1 MFYKRLGLN
10 SMLLLC
16 LLAIFSCKKEKV
28 ADKEEKNEVDLPSA
42 FVSKIYEFRQ
52 APGQFTNDLTKTDI
66 LVGNAGNGLVSLGGF
81 GGYIVFGFDHSVEN
95 ITGADLGIYGNPL
108 IGAGRDFSE
117 PGIVCVMKD
126 DNNNGL
132 PDDTWYELAGSEYN
146 ASTTVKNYTITY
158 YRPSVTNGDVLWKD
172 NQGKEGFILRNQFHG
187 QDYFP
192 SWATGSTISFTGTLV
207 KNTFNAGDI
216 MTNSPLSFGY
226 ADNGSNEYVKFQ
238 EQYGRG
244 FNTFDIDWAVD
255 VTGKKIA
262 LSSID
267 FVKVYTAQNHNGNPL
282 DPDIT
287 NELSRFIG
295 EISTEFAG
303 AIDLKLFKN
312 K

>member
-1 MFYKRLGLN
+1 MLYKKLGFKP
-10 SMLLLC
+10 MVLLC
-16 LLAIFSCKKEKV
+16 LLAIISCKKEKG
-28 ADKEEKNEVDLPSA
+28 ADKDKEKEVHVPSP

-52 APGQFTNDLTKTDI
+52 APGQFTNDLVKTDI

-81 GGYIVFGFDHSVEN
+81 GGFIVFGFDHSVEN
-95 ITGADLGIYGNPL
+95 IGRADLGIYGNPL
-108 IGAGRDFSE
+108 IGEGRDFSE

-126 DNNNGL
+126 ENKNGL
-132 PDDTWYELAGSEYN
+132 PDDIWYELAGSEYN
-146 ASTTVKNYTITY
+146 ASTTVRNYTITY
-158 YRPSVTNGDVLWKD
+158 YRPSASSSDIFWKD

-207 KNTFNAGDI
+207 KNTFSAGDI

-226 ADNGSNEYVKFQ
+226 ADNGSNEYSKLQ

-255 VTGKKIA
+255 AAGKKIA
-262 LSSID
+262 LTSID
-267 FVKVYTAQNHNGNPL
+267 FIKVYTAQNHNGNPL

-287 NELSRFIG
+287 NERSRFIG
-295 EISTEFAG
+295 EISTEFSG
-303 AIDLKLFKN
+303 AIDLKLFNN

>member
-1 MFYKRLGLN
+1 MLYKKLGFKP
-10 SMLLLC
+10 MVLLC
-16 LLAIFSCKKEKV
+16 LLAIISCKKEKV
-28 ADKEEKNEVDLPSA
+28 ADKEKESDLHTSSPYL
-42 FVSKIYEFRQ
+42 SKVYEFKQ
-52 APGQFTNDLTKTDI
+52 APGQFTNDLVKTDI

-95 ITGADLGIYGNPL
+95 IGGADLGIYGNPL
-108 IGAGRDFSE
+108 IGKGRDFSE

-126 DNNNGL
+126 ENKNGL

-158 YRPSVTNGDVLWKD
+158 YRPSAPSSDIFWKD

-192 SWATGSTISFTGTLV
+192 SWATGSTILFTGTLV
-207 KNTFNAGDI
+207 KNTFSAGDI

-226 ADNGSNEYVKFQ
+226 ADNGSNEYSKLQ

-255 VTGKKIA
+255 AAGKKIA
-262 LSSID
+262 LTSID
-267 FVKVYTAQNHNGNPL
+267 FIKVYTAQNHNGNPL

-287 NELSRFIG
+287 NERSRFIG
-295 EISTEFAG
+295 EISTEFSG
-303 AIDLKLFKN
+303 AIDLKLFNN